1 MLTMCIQ
8 NSGENMEKKLTKHGN
23 SVALIIDKALLKLL
37 KMDETSVVS
46 LSITDEGLLISPT
59 KRKKSATKKKIKL
72 SDDQLAD
79 ELIEEYKD
87 TFKKLAKT

>member
-1 MLTMCIQ
+1 
-8 NSGENMEKKLTKHGN
+8 MEKKLTKHGN

-37 KMDETSVVS
+37 KMDESSTVI

-59 KRKKSATKKKIKL
+59 KRKKTVIKKKSKS
-72 SDDQLAD
+72 SDDKLAD
-79 ELIEEYKD
+79 KLIEEYKE